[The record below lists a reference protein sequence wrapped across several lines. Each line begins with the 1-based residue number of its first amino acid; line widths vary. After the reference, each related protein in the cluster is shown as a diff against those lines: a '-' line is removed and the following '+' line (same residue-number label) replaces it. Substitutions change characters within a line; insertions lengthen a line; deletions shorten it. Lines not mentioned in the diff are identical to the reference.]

1 MKGING
7 LFLLER
13 SKMNRIDQLFEQ
25 AKKDKR
31 TVFVPFLTA
40 GDPDINATMKIAGDI
55 HRTTKELG
63 VPTVLEL
70 GFPYS
75 DPMADG
81 PTIQSAYNRALDGGI
96 TVQAIFDGVREFRK
110 TSDLPLVGMVSY
122 AIVYRKDPTDF
133 LRSAKEAGFDGV
145 IIPDLPVEESES
157 ARAWG
162 EKNEFKLIQL
172 VAPTTRPDRLPKIAA
187 ASTGFIYYI
196 SVAGITGERR
206 ALPPDLI
213 ERVKAIREHARVPI
227 CIGFGVSGPDQV
239 KQLSEWADGVIVGSA
254 LVRRVAELSSIS
266 DTTSITD
273 FVRHLLEPLA
283 R

>member
-1 MKGING
+1 
-7 LFLLER
+7 
-13 SKMNRIDQLFEQ
+13 MNRIDQVFAQ
-25 AKKDKR
+25 AKRDKR

-40 GDPDINATMKIAGDI
+40 GDPDIATTMRIAGDI
-55 HRTTKELG
+55 HKAASDLG

-81 PTIQSAYNRALDGGI
+81 PTIQAAYNRALVSGI
-96 TVQAIFDGVREFRK
+96 TVQAIFDEVAKFRK
-110 TSDLPLVGMVSY
+110 TSDLPIVGMVSY
-122 AIVYRKDPTDF
+122 AIVYRRDPSEF
-133 LRSAKEAGFDGV
+133 LSKAKAAGFDGV

-157 ARAWG
+157 ARSWG
-162 EKNEFKLIQL
+162 ADHDFKLIQL

-206 ALPPDLI
+206 ALPTDLV
-213 ERVKAIREHARVPI
+213 ERVKAIREHSTVPI
-227 CIGFGVSGPDQV
+227 CIGFGVSDPAQV
-239 KQLSEWADGVIVGSA
+239 EQLAAWADGVIVGSA
-254 LVRRVAELSSIS
+254 LVRRVAELPSKS

-273 FVRHLLEPLA
+273 FVRHLLQPIA